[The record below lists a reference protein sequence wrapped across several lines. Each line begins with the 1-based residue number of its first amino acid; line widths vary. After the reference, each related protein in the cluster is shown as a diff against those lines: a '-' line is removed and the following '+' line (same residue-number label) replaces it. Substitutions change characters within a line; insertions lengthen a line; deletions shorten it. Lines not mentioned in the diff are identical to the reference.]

1 MTIFKN
7 RLNMIL
13 AGVVLSSL
21 TGLSVAHE
29 KMPTSRHGAHTTVKE
44 QKAWG
49 IGGDAKAATRTVTM
63 SMDDNMRFS
72 PNKLNFK
79 QGETVRFVIQNK
91 GKLLHEMVIGTRQ
104 ELDEHAAM
112 MVKFPNMAHDE
123 PYMAHVSAGQ
133 SGDLVWTFNRP
144 GNFEFACLIAGHY
157 QAGMVGTIS
166 VSAR

>member
-1 MTIFKN
+1 MTILKN
-7 RLNMIL
+7 RLNQLI
-13 AGVVLSSL
+13 AGAFLC
-21 TGLSVAHE
+21 SVAALSWAHE
-29 KMPTSRHGAHTTVKE
+29 DMPKSAHGAHTTVKE

-104 ELDEHAAM
+104 ELDAHAAM
-112 MVKFPNMAHDE
+112 MAKFPKMAHDE
-123 PYMAHVSAGQ
+123 PYMAHVNAGQ
-133 SGDLVWTFNRP
+133 SGGLVWAFNRP